1 MHNQAF
7 NNAEDQR
14 LQAET
19 RNRKHNQAKAGKE
32 TEPEVRQWDNNT
44 KLHAVQKRIQG
55 KLNSENE
62 SPTIESHVMPHWPWF
77 QESL

>member
-32 TEPEVRQWDNNT
+32 TEPEVRQ
-44 KLHAVQKRIQG
+44 
-55 KLNSENE
+55 
-62 SPTIESHVMPHWPWF
+62 
-77 QESL
+77 